1 MTARAHLY
9 FTQPEATPAFD
20 NAVDRA
26 GVGALTSFVD
36 AIGRLDELRGHTLL
50 RCPADACPR
59 HVLTDFMAART
70 PSDDP
75 IPVASVVTTLDTE
88 STWHALTGRSPGSV
102 SAVTVAAQI
111 EHATTVVLTEWNALD
126 TESVTLLIALLG
138 HLNPSTSLVLLG
150 SDSSIGVDDG
160 RQLDLASAVMANA
173 GWMHVLSGTFTP
185 RTVHGRVTTFR
196 YENVRPF
203 HPGRLAELFSDDTD
217 GGGRIVRSAGF
228 FTISSRPD
236 EVALWDQCGTA
247 MTFSL
252 LQHGPSDGEPLTI
265 GQDIAFTGV
274 DLDVARLTAALDA
287 CVLDDNEL
295 LAGAESW
302 TRLPDPLPRWDD

>member
-1 MTARAHLY
+1 MTARAHLH
-9 FTQPEATPAFD
+9 FIQTEATDAFD
-20 NAVDRA
+20 AAVVRA
-26 GVGALTSFVD
+26 GIGAPTPFAD
-36 AIGRLDELRGHTLL
+36 AIDRLDQFHDDTLL
-50 RCPADACPR
+50 RCPSDACPR
-59 HVLTDFMAART
+59 HVLTDFTTARLS
-70 PSDDP
+70 SDDP
-75 IPVASVVTTLDTE
+75 IALASVVTTLDTE
-88 STWHALTGRSPGSV
+88 STWHALTGRSPGTA

-111 EHATTVVLTEWNALD
+111 EHATTVVLTEWRALD
-126 TESVTLLIALLG
+126 TESVTLLVALLG
-138 HLNPSTSLVLLG
+138 HLNPSASLVLLG

-160 RQLDLASAVMANA
+160 RHRDIASAVMANA

-185 RTVHGRVTTFR
+185 RTVHDRVATFR

-203 HPGRLAELFSDDTD
+203 HPGRLAELFSDDSD

-252 LQHGPSDGEPLTI
+252 LRHDHSDGEPLTI

-274 DLDVARLTAALDA
+274 DLDVARLTTELDA
-287 CVLDDNEL
+287 CVLDDDEL

-302 TRLPDPLPRWDD
+302 TRWPDPLPRWDE